1 MTSLHTTIIHYGFLT
16 GAPSGRSQTQNPQKR
31 GRYLIK
37 ILIHQSI
44 LGWLMSPLHLVVYE
58 QRESWLLAS
67 AMLNPFYSSYAAC
80 DYPPTPNKAGLV
92 TRNLNGSW
100 QSGILSFSHGT
111 VHIKHNW
118 CGKSSRMSTPKRGSA
133 KCSPSRT
140 TKLVQSSE
148 KFTAFQD
155 RSGHLGQAPFSR
167 QKFKSKTLG
176 RTKKSSQKLQE
187 EHFPFRHFH
196 SAFA

>member
-1 MTSLHTTIIHYGFLT
+1 
-16 GAPSGRSQTQNPQKR
+16 
-31 GRYLIK
+31 
-37 ILIHQSI
+37 
-44 LGWLMSPLHLVVYE
+44 MSPLHLVVCE

-67 AMLNPFYSSYAAC
+67 AMLNPFYSFSPRSYAC

-133 KCSPSRT
+133 KCSSPSRT

-155 RSGHLGQAPFSR
+155 RSGHLGKLHLAGRNSKVKPLEGQRKAV
-167 QKFKSKTLG
+167 KSC
-176 RTKKSSQKLQE
+176 KKNIFLFDISTVHLHKVTT
-187 EHFPFRHFH
+187 
-196 SAFA
+196 AFAAKKMTTMQ